1 MSPEA
6 KRQRKICA
14 TFHLFL
20 EHAREIW
27 GRDKAIARSTQ
38 IEDREF
44 REMFGCG
51 VGVAVSCW
59 EKLVEKNLVPDKGS
73 SRHLLWALMFL
84 KVYGK
89 ECTMCKLAGVK
100 DPKTFRYQVWIFNPA
115 IAELESSVVR
125 YKPFFCHVYILISI
139 SHLLLHC
146 RLFLIIVLQ
155 TIVAMIV

>member
-1 MSPEA
+1 M
-6 KRQRKICA
+6 Q
-14 TFHLFL
+14 LFTSFL
-20 EHAREIW
+20 SMQEKYGVEI
-27 GRDKAIARSTQ
+27 KKIARSTQ

-51 VGVAVSCW
+51 VGVAVSSW

-73 SRHLLWALMFL
+73 SRHLLWTLMFL

-100 DPKTFRYQVWIFNPA
+100 DPKTFRYWVWLFIPA

-125 YKPFFCHVYILISI
+125 YKNIFLSCIYFYFYLSFVIIL
-139 SHLLLHC
+139 
-146 RLFLIIVLQ
+146 
-155 TIVAMIV
+155 

>member
-27 GRDKAIARSTQ
+27 GRDKEIASSTQ

-51 VGVAVSCW
+51 VGVAVYSW

-73 SRHLLWALMFL
+73 SRHLLYTLVFL

-89 ECTMCKLAGVK
+89 EYTMCKLAWSERCQ
-100 DPKTFRYQVWIFNPA
+100 D
-115 IAELESSVVR
+115 
-125 YKPFFCHVYILISI
+125 IS
-139 SHLLLHC
+139 LLGLAYYPC
-146 RLFLIIVLQ
+146 DRGARIVSGK
-155 TIVAMIV
+155 I